1 MSNFRFAVFASY
13 DKYYVKS
20 QWKVFELVFSYEK
33 ICRPCHSNLLRF
45 CNGAFGV
52 GKIFAASCLNL
63 NKDDRPIR
71 LCHNQVYLP
80 CFAQKVARN
89 KLAALF
95 FKELFAQLLAFSA
108 EQVWVWV

>member
-1 MSNFRFAVFASY
+1 MSNFRFAIFTGY

-33 ICRPCHSNLLRF
+33 ICRPCHSNLLCF
-45 CNGAFGV
+45 CNGTFCVGV
-52 GKIFAASCLNL
+52 SFAASCLNL
-63 NKDDRPIR
+63 NKNDRPIR

-89 KLAALF
+89 KLATLF
-95 FKELFAQLLAFSA
+95 FKELLAQLLAFYA
-108 EQVWVWV
+108 EQV